1 VKSPVTHAEGAPMV
15 RSATALVAILI
26 LSGFAWIQQVA
37 THTVVRGDTLWD
49 LAQRYYENPWDWRR
63 IYEANQDKIRDPNLI
78 FPGQVFA
85 IPGRTAE
92 VTDVA
97 VEAAPRAPTPPPARS
112 GGSERTVFYQDTSVM
127 RAGVVRAAQRPFVLV
142 ARDAV
147 YSAPWLERL
156 GEEPVRHG
164 RLAGFAGGANVT
176 ETPRG
181 YDRVRL
187 EVDESP
193 VRVGDELLVYRV
205 ERTIAG
211 VGDVVWP
218 TGIVRVSDVDGGD
231 AVAIVTKEYGRMQ
244 FGDFIGALPEYSV
257 TLGAA
262 PQPVS
267 DGSVAM
273 IMGFAGDNAV
283 QDVEGIAFLDLG
295 ADGGVSV
302 GDEFA
307 YVTQQAGGEIVE
319 GRLQV
324 VGVRPTVA
332 SARIVHMDDVVF
344 EQGLVVRLTGK
355 MR

>member
-1 VKSPVTHAEGAPMV
+1 MV

-26 LSGFAWIQQVA
+26 LSGFVWTQQVA

-63 IYEANQDKIRDPNLI
+63 IYEANQDQIRDPNLI
-78 FPGQVFA
+78 YPDQVFS
-85 IPGRTAE
+85 IPGRAAE

-97 VEAAPRAPTPPPARS
+97 VEAAPRAPARPPART
-112 GGSERTVFYQDTSVM
+112 GGIERTVFYQDTSVM
-127 RAGVVRAAQRPFVLV
+127 RAGVVRASQRLSVLV

-156 GEEPVRHG
+156 GEEPERDG
-164 RLAGFAGGANVT
+164 RIVDFAGGANVT
-176 ETPRG
+176 QTPRG

-187 EVDESP
+187 EVGATP
-193 VRVGDELLVYRV
+193 VRVGDQLLVYRV
-205 ERTIAG
+205 ERTIEG
-211 VGDVVWP
+211 VGEVVWP
-218 TGIVRVSDVDGGD
+218 TGVVRVSDVDGSE

-244 FGDFIGALPEYSV
+244 FGDFFGQLPGYSL
-257 TLGAA
+257 TPGAA

-267 DGSVAM
+267 DGAVAM

-283 QDVEGIAFLDLG
+283 QDLGGIAFLDLG
-295 ADGGVSV
+295 ADGGISV

-307 YVTQQAGGEIVE
+307 YVSHQAGSEIVE

-324 VGVRPTVA
+324 VGVRSRVA
-332 SARIVHMDDVVF
+332 SARIVQMDDVVF

>member
-1 VKSPVTHAEGAPMV
+1 MV
-15 RSATALVAILI
+15 RSGTALVAILI

-49 LAQRYYENPWDWRR
+49 LAQRYYDNPWDWRR

-78 FPGQVFA
+78 YPDQVFA
-85 IPGRTAE
+85 IPGRAAE

-97 VEAAPRAPTPPPARS
+97 VEAAPEAPTPPPARS
-112 GGSERTVFYQDTSVM
+112 RGIERTVFYQDTSVM
-127 RAGVVRAAQRPFVLV
+127 RAGVVRASRQLSVLV

-156 GEEPVRHG
+156 GEEPERRG
-164 RLAGFAGGANVT
+164 RLVGFAGGANVT

-187 EVDESP
+187 EVDAAP

-205 ERTIAG
+205 ARTIDG
-211 VGDVVWP
+211 VGDVVRP
-218 TGIVRVSDVDGGD
+218 TGVVRVSDVDGSD
-231 AVAIVTKEYGRMQ
+231 VVAIVTREYHRIQ
-244 FGDFIGALPEYSV
+244 FGDFLGELPAYSV
-257 TLGAA
+257 TPGAA

-267 DGSVAM
+267 DGAVAM
-273 IMGFAGDNAV
+273 IMGFAGNNAV
-283 QDVEGIAFLDLG
+283 QDIEGIAFLDLG
-295 ADGGVSV
+295 ADGGISV

-307 YVTQQAGGEIVE
+307 YVSRQAGGEIVE

-332 SARIVHMDDVVF
+332 SARIVQMDDVIF
-344 EQGLVVRLTGK
+344 DQGLVVRLTGK